1 MDVVHMKTLIAVIE
15 ESGFTA
21 AAARLGIAKSVCSR
35 RITDLETD
43 LGVQLVNR
51 TTRSVVP
58 TDLGRDYY
66 DNCVDIIARIDAAT
80 HAAKGANSS
89 IAGRLRI
96 TVPNSYLHAILAQ
109 QLDTFMQK
117 HRDLDLL
124 LSLSSNRVDL
134 ISEGF
139 DAAIRIGVL
148 DDSTLYARKIGTTCI
163 LMCAAPSYIAEFGEP
178 KTFDDLQNH
187 QCILY
192 NNYASGSEWVAWH
205 KGKQVRK
212 RIVGR
217 YSSNSGHYNRSLALN
232 GRGIAVLPDF
242 IVGDAFDTGALV
254 PILRDYTFPE
264 LDINILYPQKRNM
277 PASLRALIT
286 HLAQAG

>member
-1 MDVVHMKTLIAVIE
+1 MDIVHMKTLIAVIE
-15 ESGFTA
+15 EIGFTA

-58 TDLGRDYY
+58 TELGRDYY
-66 DNCVDIIARIDAAT
+66 ENCVDIIARIDAAT
-80 HAAKGANSS
+80 HAAKGANSAIS
-89 IAGRLRI
+89 GRLRI
-96 TVPNSYLHAILAQ
+96 SVPNSYLHAILAE
-109 QLDTFMQK
+109 QLDAFMQEND
-117 HRDLDLL
+117 DLDLV

-148 DDSTLYARKIGTTCI
+148 DDSTLFARKIGTTCI
-163 LMCAAPSYIAEFGEP
+163 VMCAAPSYIEKYGEP
-178 KTFDDLQNH
+178 KDFDDLQNH

-192 NNYASGSEWVAWH
+192 NNYASGSEWVAM
-205 KGKQVRK
+205 KGGKQVRK

-217 YSSNSGHYNRSLALN
+217 YSSNSGHYNRSLALK

-242 IVGDAFDTGALV
+242 IVGDAFETGELV
-254 PILRDYTFPE
+254 PILKDHVLPE

-286 HLAQAG
+286 HLSG